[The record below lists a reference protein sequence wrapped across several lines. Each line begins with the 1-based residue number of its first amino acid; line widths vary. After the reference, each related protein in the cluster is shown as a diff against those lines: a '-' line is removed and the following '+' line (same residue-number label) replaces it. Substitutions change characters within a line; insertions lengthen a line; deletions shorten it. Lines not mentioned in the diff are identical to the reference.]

1 MLTPRQIRYLRGLAH
16 GLRPLLRV
24 GQQGVTPP
32 LLAEL
37 DAALEAHE
45 LIKVRIAASDRQ
57 ERLKRLAALAAG
69 SGAEIVQTI
78 GHTATLFRPST
89 RHPRLLPPG
98 DR

>member
-57 ERLKRLAALAAG
+57 ERQKRLAALAAG
-69 SGAEIVQTI
+69 SGAAIVQTI
-78 GHTATLFRPST
+78 GHTVTLYRPST